1 MILESGMELGTIV
14 RRCLSAYRWQ
24 TPGQIV
30 EVLRAARVTVERD
43 DVELALLDAPGVVR
57 QGGRYRRA

>member
-1 MILESGMELGTIV
+1 M
-14 RRCLSAYRWQ
+14 RQCLSAYRWQ

-30 EVLRAARVTVERD
+30 EVLRHARVSVDADEVE
-43 DVELALLDAPGVVR
+43 VALLDAPGVVR

>member
-1 MILESGMELGTIV
+1 MTLPDHELGAVV

-30 EVLRAARVTVERD
+30 DVLRCAHVEVD
-43 DVELALLDAPGVVR
+43 ADEVEVALLDAPGVVR
-57 QGGRYRRA
+57 QGGRYRRE